1 MMDSLKDNVIDPIQ
15 HKLNLKRNYR
25 DIFDTDAGKAVLHDL
40 LRECG
45 AFSTSM
51 DTNPNMTAFKEGKRS
66 IALFL
71 QSRLRL
77 DNVPDMMKLL
87 EERHDNRNAQR
98 DSIQA
103 G

>member
-1 MMDSLKDNVIDPIQ
+1 MSIVDKVIDPIQ
-15 HKLNLKRNYR
+15 EKLNLKRNYR
-25 DIFDTDAGKAVLHDL
+25 ALFETDADKAVLHDL

-45 AFSTSM
+45 IFSTSM
-51 DTNPNMTAFKEGKRS
+51 DTNPNMTAFKEGKRA
-66 IALFL
+66 IGLFL

-77 DNVPDMMKLL
+77 DNVPAMMKLV